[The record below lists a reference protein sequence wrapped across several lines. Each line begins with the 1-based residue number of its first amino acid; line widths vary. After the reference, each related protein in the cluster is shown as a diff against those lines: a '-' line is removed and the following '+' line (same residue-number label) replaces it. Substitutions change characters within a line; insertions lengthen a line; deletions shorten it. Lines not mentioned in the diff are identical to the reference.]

1 MVYQVMR
8 INANREL
15 QIRMINAIRS
25 WQFLINFQSECL
37 LRYLFKKIIF

>member
-8 INANREL
+8 INANHEL

-25 WQFLINFQSECL
+25 WQFLINFQSEYL
-37 LRYLFKKIIF
+37 SRYLFKKIIF